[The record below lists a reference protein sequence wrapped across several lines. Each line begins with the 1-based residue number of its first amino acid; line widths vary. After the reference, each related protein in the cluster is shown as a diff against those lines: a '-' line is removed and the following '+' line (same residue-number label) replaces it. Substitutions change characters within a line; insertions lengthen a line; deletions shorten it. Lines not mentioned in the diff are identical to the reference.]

1 MRNPFTNG
9 ASEGAVSSGPLSSGL
24 RLGRIAG
31 VEVRLHW
38 SWAII
43 AAILTIVLAGR
54 VFPAEVAGLS
64 GGAYVAMGLV
74 TAVLFFAT
82 LLLHELGHALQAR
95 HEGLPTRGITLWMLG
110 GVARSG
116 APFPSPGAE
125 ARVAIAG
132 PVVSAVLGAALVG
145 AGHIGGLPF
154 AIAAVLEWLG
164 WTNVALLAFNMLPAL
179 PLDGGRVLRAVLWQL
194 TASLRK
200 GTHAATRVSQALSVA
215 LIVLGLA
222 GFLVSA
228 GFGGLWLAFIGWFV
242 YSAATAERDAADA
255 QVALAGVH
263 VADVMTP
270 QPITISPM
278 ATAGDLLALRRRTGH
293 SAYPVLG
300 EHGDALGLVSVLAA
314 ERVSEH
320 RRESVTV
327 STLAAESPRPL
338 AVGADADVLSAV
350 PELVRDPL
358 HRAAVL
364 RAGRLVGLVT
374 MSDVSRAVSLRTA
387 GN

>member
-1 MRNPFTNG
+1 MRNAFTNG
-9 ASEGAVSSGPLSSGL
+9 ASDGAVSSGPLSSGL
-24 RLGRIAG
+24 RVGRIAG

-95 HEGLPTRGITLWMLG
+95 HEGIPTRGITLWMLG

-132 PVVSAVLGAALVG
+132 PVVSALLGAALVG
-145 AGHIGGLPF
+145 AGHIGGLPSP
-154 AIAAVLEWLG
+154 IAVVLEWLG

-194 TASLRK
+194 TASLRR

-278 ATAGDLLALRRRTGH
+278 ATADDLLSFGAARATPPTRCSTSTATP
-293 SAYPVLG
+293 SA
-300 EHGDALGLVSVLAA
+300 SS
-314 ERVSEH
+314 RS
-320 RRESVTV
+320 S
-327 STLAAESPRPL
+327 RP
-338 AVGADADVLSAV
+338 SAF
-350 PELVRDPL
+350 R
-358 HRAAVL
+358 
-364 RAGRLVGLVT
+364 
-374 MSDVSRAVSLRTA
+374 STA
-387 GN
+387 GNRSRSARSRPRARARSPWGPTPMSCRPFPNWSATRCIALPS